1 MKGVFWNIRG
11 LNQPERNLSLGHII
25 RENRLDFVGIQET
38 KKEVFLPSFLKNL
51 TCPVEFTW
59 NFLPTKGTAGGPSWH

>member
-38 KKEVFLPSFLKNL
+38 KKGSFL
-51 TCPVEFTW
+51 T
-59 NFLPTKGTAGGPSWH
+59 